1 MLSRAI
7 WKRGMPV
14 LFNLTHRTL
23 SLGMA
28 PMIVFMVALAPT
40 TFVTGVGAAKWPV
53 RSTGGAVANALDE
66 EEVVSSLLVKPRT
79 QAGGRLASALQSF
92 DAGELSKHAQVS
104 LTVVRQMSG
113 GAHVIKLPK
122 PHRLSEAR
130 VIAARLMHND
140 PSLEYVE
147 PDRVLHNLTTPTDP
161 GYGNQWHYVT
171 PAGSNK
177 GGVNLPIAWDITKGS
192 PSVVVAVLDSGY
204 RPHVEFGT
212 AILPGYDFIT
222 DPARANDGDGREADA
237 QDPGNWQG
245 AGECGV
251 GTPAKDSVW
260 HGTHVTGTIIASMNN
275 GQGGTGVAPN
285 VKILPVRV
293 TGKCGGLLSDIID
306 GMRWAAGLAVAGAPG
321 NASPATILNL
331 SIGDR
336 NACSV
341 ALQAAVTEIIN
352 AGKVI
357 VAATDNNSDT
367 SIDEPANCNGVIAVT
382 AHAIDG
388 DLAYYSNVSSQ
399 VAISAPGGDCG
410 KLTFLSRMCTPGSG
424 LGNYAGLGA
433 GIYTTYN
440 SGVTTPVADSYFP
453 GSGTSSAAPHV
464 SGVVALLLSV
474 KPTLAPLQVRAV
486 LQASAR
492 PFPSGSSCAS
502 NGSVAGLCGAGLLD
516 ALAAL
521 NTSTVPPAVTIPTA
535 SQVVAPNLTVSLS
548 GAAIADVGRSIS
560 TYRWMQLT
568 GASVGT
574 IANSDQATA
583 SFTAP
588 ATGTYSF
595 QLTATDT
602 GGLVGTATA
611 TVRVNSPPVLTPVGP
626 QTVTDG
632 KGLTFTVGATDVD
645 GDTPIFVAVS
655 IIPPGGHLSAAG
667 EFSWPA
673 ATPVGSYP
681 LTYFA
686 RDNDADSPQQT
697 VMISVQ
703 SAGGGS
709 PPPVPV
715 AASSSG
721 GGGGCTLSSGRGVDA
736 MLPML
741 FLLILSLWARR
752 LKNVR
757 STQDLGQSD
766 RN

>member
-1 MLSRAI
+1 M
-7 WKRGMPV
+7 
-14 LFNLTHRTL
+14 LFNLTHRTW
-23 SLGMA
+23 GWGIGCGVA
-28 PMIVFMVALAPT
+28 GFVALGT
-40 TFVTGVGAAKWPV
+40 TAAVTGVGAAKWPV
-53 RSTGGAVANALDE
+53 QSAVGSVVSALDE
-66 EEVVSSLLVKPRT
+66 EEFVSNLLVKPRA
-79 QAGGRLASALQSF
+79 QGGGRMASALQSF
-92 DAGELSKHAQVS
+92 DAGELSKHANVP
-104 LTVVRQMSG
+104 LAVVRQMSG
-113 GAHVIKLPK
+113 GAHVIKLHK
-122 PHRLSEAR
+122 PHTLSEAR

-161 GYGNQWHYVT
+161 GYVNQWHYVT

-192 PSVVVAVLDSGY
+192 SSVVVAVIDSGY
-204 RPHVEFGT
+204 RPHAEFGT
-212 AILPGYDFIT
+212 AILQGYDFIT
-222 DPARANDGDGREADA
+222 DPARANDGDGRDANA
-237 QDPGNWQG
+237 QDPGNWQV

-251 GTPAKDSVW
+251 GTLAKDSVW

-285 VKILPVRV
+285 VKIVPVRV
-293 TGKCGGLLSDIID
+293 TGKCGGQLSDIID
-306 GMRWAAGLAVAGAPG
+306 GMRWAAGLAVAGSPV
-321 NASPATILNL
+321 NTNPATILNL
-331 SIGDR
+331 SIGDH

-410 KLTFLSRMCTPGSG
+410 KLTFLGGTCTPGSG
-424 LGNYAGLGA
+424 LGNYGGLGA

-453 GSGTSSAAPHV
+453 ASGTSSAAPHV
-464 SGVVALLLSV
+464 SGVAALLLSL
-474 KPTLAPLQVRAV
+474 KPTLTPIQVRSV
-486 LQASAR
+486 VQSSAR
-492 PFPSGSSCAS
+492 PFLVGSSCAS
-502 NGSVAGLCGAGLLD
+502 SGSAAGLCGAGLLD

-521 NTSTVPPAVTIPTA
+521 NTSAVPPAVTIPNA
-535 SQVVAPNLTVSLS
+535 SQVVAPTLPVTLS
-548 GAAIADVGRSIS
+548 GTATADVGRTIS
-560 TYRWMQLT
+560 SYQWTQLT

-574 IANSDQATA
+574 IANSGQATA

-595 QLTATDT
+595 QLTATDS

-611 TVRVNSPPVLTPVGP
+611 TVRVNSPPVVTLVGD
-626 QTVTDG
+626 QTVSEG
-632 KGLTFTVGATDVD
+632 SGLTFTVGATDVD
-645 GDTPIFVAVS
+645 GDTPIFVSVS
-655 IIPPGGHLSAAG
+655 VPPGASLSAAG
-667 EFSWPA
+667 VFSWPA
-673 ATPVGSYP
+673 ATPVGTYT

-686 RDNDADSPQQT
+686 GDNDANSPQNT
-697 VMISVQ
+697 VNISVQ

-709 PPPVPV
+709 PPPDPV
-715 AASSSG
+715 AAASSG
-721 GGGGCTLSSGRGVDA
+721 GGGGCSLSSGRGVDA
-736 MLPML
+736 LLPML
-741 FLLILSLWARR
+741 FLLTLSLWARR
-752 LKNVR
+752 LKKVR
-757 STQDLGQSD
+757 SALGLVRSD